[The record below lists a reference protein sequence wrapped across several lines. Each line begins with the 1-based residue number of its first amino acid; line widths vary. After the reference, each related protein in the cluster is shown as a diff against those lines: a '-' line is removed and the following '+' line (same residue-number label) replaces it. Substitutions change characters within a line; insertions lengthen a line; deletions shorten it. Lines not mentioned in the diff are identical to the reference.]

1 MLVSQEDKIYKEYLQ
16 VHTDMKVIEKL
27 YCTTI
32 NFDYCSYY
40 EFV

>member
-1 MLVSQEDKIYKEYLQ
+1 MFYVSLLN
-16 VHTDMKVIEKL
+16 MKGNHQRVSYEKL